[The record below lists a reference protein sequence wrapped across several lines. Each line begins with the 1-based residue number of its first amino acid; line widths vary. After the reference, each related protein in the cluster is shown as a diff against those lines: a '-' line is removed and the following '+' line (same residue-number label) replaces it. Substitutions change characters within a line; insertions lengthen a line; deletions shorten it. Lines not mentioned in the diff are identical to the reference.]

1 MGDDNMAIKCTVTTD
16 LQAKDKNGYSGIQKH
31 VEHDEKIN
39 HANQD
44 IVFSETQFNQYDE
57 SPKTRAAIDQWNDEH
72 FKDYVEEHD
81 KHQREKGH
89 AERQYGSVK
98 DYLKRKKKAT
108 AVLTIGNM
116 EVQSK
121 LMQQF
126 CPKTSYQEEKLPDGT
141 THLVFKLKDQS
152 SQPIP
157 DNIAIA
163 KQFYGCFNRAL
174 IKATNNNV
182 GWTLKDKSRV
192 NVGDYLHRGRYA
204 TNNDEMGISHIHYEL
219 ATFGMTRG
227 GKKRAAHVTNSLN
240 QALVSLHHA
249 VTGKY
254 CSGRDATK
262 WFRANMDQF
271 ALECLEDELHKT
283 YKVPQ
288 NKKILD
294 FERKTK
300 EDKAVQ
306 TGLSMEQLKAQHQ
319 EIADHQKAV
328 QSLQSQ
334 ADNLTNRKNDVQS
347 QVATVTQNLKSIY
360 EAATGHQ
367 AVDKDG
373 NDLSPLEMANDITR
387 AARSSQRDKQQAE
400 KDADAAKEK
409 QTAAENQQ
417 KQLDQQ
423 LAHQRQQLQTLQ
435 NQISDTDKQIKQRKL
450 QRIKAAQQE
459 IDQNDLLD
467 NNDQPITVTEANVTQ
482 MEQELDSWRQEERDN
497 WETDKQDYQD
507 ELDNLNQEIITART
521 TKTELSTTNQQ
532 LTTQNQQLQNENT
545 TVQNQ
550 INDYKNQLVDTIAE
564 NAPEHKVES
573 SLLKPN
579 ETAQPVISD
588 IGRKQHLRQTL
599 KYLMDTVT
607 EVLQKVKTEATKFI
621 DHVVKILI
629 APNGNQSP
637 KNLQS
642 RKLDLSSIT
651 ASDKPIDHLKEK
663 QLQNDP
669 AVKLKKAI
677 LFANSKQLQHV
688 NNQIRNSINKQL
700 NQDDDLQL

>member
-1 MGDDNMAIKCTVTTD
+1 MGDDTMAIKCTVTTD

-31 VEHDEKIN
+31 VEHDKKIN

-57 SPKTRAAIDQWNDEH
+57 SPKTRATIDQWNDEH
-72 FKDYVEEHD
+72 FKDYVKEHD

-262 WFRANMDQF
+262 WFRTNMDQF
-271 ALECLEDELHKT
+271 ALKCLEDELHKT

-300 EDKAVQ
+300 EDKTVQ

-334 ADNLTNRKNDVQS
+334 ADNLTNQKNDVQS

-367 AVDKDG
+367 AVDKGG
-373 NDLSPLEMANDITR
+373 NDLSPLAMANGITK
-387 AARSSQRDKQQAE
+387 AARSSQKDKQQAE
-400 KDADAAKEK
+400 QNANAAQEK

-423 LAHQRQQLQTLQ
+423 LQTLQ
-435 NQISDTDKQIKQRKL
+435 NQISDADKQIKQRKL

-467 NNDQPITVTEANVTQ
+467 NNDQTITVTEANVTQ

-521 TKTELSTTNQQ
+521 TKTELSITNQQ

-550 INDYKNQLVDTIAE
+550 INDYKDQLVDTIAE
-564 NAPEHKVES
+564 NAPEHKVEP

-579 ETAQPVISD
+579 EKAQAVSTD
-588 IGRKQHLRQTL
+588 TGRQQHLRQPL

-669 AVKLKKAI
+669 AVKLKRAI
-677 LFANSKQLQHV
+677 LFANDKQRQKV
-688 NNQIRNSINKQL
+688 DKQVKQSL
-700 NQDDDLQL
+700 KQQVEDDIEY

>member
-1 MGDDNMAIKCTVTTD
+1 MGDDNMSIKCTVTTD

-31 VEHDEKIN
+31 VEHDENIN

-98 DYLKRKKKAT
+98 NYLKRKKKAT

-126 CPKTSYQEEKLPDGT
+126 CPKTSYQEAKLPDGT
-141 THLVFKLKDQS
+141 THLVFKLRDQNG
-152 SQPIP
+152 QPIP
-157 DNIAIA
+157 DNIAVA

-262 WFRANMDQF
+262 WFRANMDQY
-271 ALECLEDELHKT
+271 ALKCLETELHKT

-288 NKKILD
+288 DKKILD

-300 EDKAVQ
+300 EDKTVQ

-328 QSLQSQ
+328 QSLQEQ
-334 ADNLTNRKNDVQS
+334 ADNLTNQNNDVQS
-347 QVATVTQNLKSIY
+347 QVATVTQHLKDIY
-360 EAATGHQ
+360 EATTGHQ

-373 NDLSPLEMANDITR
+373 HDLSPLAMANGITR
-387 AARSSQRDKQQAE
+387 AVRSSQKDKQQAE
-400 KDADAAKEK
+400 QDADAAQEK

-423 LAHQRQQLQTLQ
+423 LTQQRQQLQNLQ
-435 NQISDTDKQIKQRKL
+435 NQISDAEEQIKQRKL
-450 QRIKAAQQE
+450 QRIKAAQKE

-507 ELDNLNQEIITART
+507 ELDNLNQEITTART

-545 TVQNQ
+545 TMQTQ
-550 INDYKNQLVDTIAE
+550 IDDYKDQLVDTIAK
-564 NAPEHKVES
+564 NAPEHKVDS

-579 ETAQPVISD
+579 EKAQAVITKT
-588 IGRKQHLRQTL
+588 GRQQHLRQSL
-599 KYLMDTVT
+599 KYLMNTAT

-621 DHVVKILI
+621 DQVVKILM
-629 APNGNQSP
+629 APDTNQSP
-637 KNLQS
+637 QNLQS
-642 RKLDLSSIT
+642 RKIDTSSIT
-651 ASDKPIDHLKEK
+651 ASTRRVDHIKEK
-663 QLQNDP
+663 QLQNNP
-669 AVKLKKAI
+669 AVKLKQAI
-677 LFANSKQLQHV
+677 LSANDEQRRKIDQQVKQSL
-688 NNQIRNSINKQL
+688 KQ
-700 NQDDDLQL
+700 QVEDDIEY

>member
-1 MGDDNMAIKCTVTTD
+1 MGDDNMSIKCTVTTD
-16 LQAKDKNGYSGIQKH
+16 LQTKDKNGYSGIQKH

-141 THLVFKLKDQS
+141 THLVFKLKDQNN
-152 SQPIP
+152 QPIP
-157 DNIAIA
+157 DNIAVA

-174 IKATNNNV
+174 IKATSNNV

-271 ALECLEDELHKT
+271 ALKCLEDELHNT

-300 EDKAVQ
+300 EDKTIQ

-319 EIADHQKAV
+319 EIADHQKVV
-328 QSLQSQ
+328 QLLQDQ
-334 ADNLTNRKNDVQS
+334 ADNLTNQKNDVQS
-347 QVATVTQNLKSIY
+347 QVATVTQNLKGIY
-360 EAATGHQ
+360 EATTGHQ

-387 AARSSQRDKQQAE
+387 AARSSQKDKQQADQ
-400 KDADAAKEK
+400 DADAAKEK

-423 LAHQRQQLQTLQ
+423 LAHQRQQLQNLQ
-435 NQISDTDKQIKQRKL
+435 NHISDAEEQIKQRKL

-497 WETDKQDYQD
+497 WKTDKQDYQD
-507 ELDNLNQEIITART
+507 ELDNLNQEITNART

-532 LTTQNQQLQNENT
+532 LTAQNQQL
-545 TVQNQ
+545 QNQ
-550 INDYKNQLVDTIAE
+550 INDYKKQLVDTIAE
-564 NAPEHKVES
+564 NAPEHKIKP

-579 ETAQPVISD
+579 EKAKAVSTD
-588 IGRKQHLRQTL
+588 TGRQQHLRQPL

-677 LFANSKQLQHV
+677 LSANNEKTQKVKQQV
-688 NNQIRNSINKQL
+688 KK
-700 NQDDDLQL
+700 

>member
-1 MGDDNMAIKCTVTTD
+1 MSIKCTVTTD
-16 LQAKDKNGYSGIQKH
+16 LQTKDKNGYSGIQKH

-39 HANQD
+39 HTNQD
-44 IVFSETQFNQYDE
+44 IVFSETQFNQYDK

-98 DYLKRKKKAT
+98 NYLKRKKKAT

-126 CPKTSYQEEKLPDGT
+126 CPKASYQEEKLPDGT
-141 THLVFKLKDQS
+141 THLVFKLKGQNN
-152 SQPIP
+152 QPIP
-157 DNIAIA
+157 ENIAVA
-163 KQFYGCFNRAL
+163 KQFYDCFNRAL
-174 IKATNNNV
+174 IYATNNNV
-182 GWTLKDKSRV
+182 GWSFKNKPRV

-271 ALECLEDELHKT
+271 ALKCLEDELHKT

-300 EDKAVQ
+300 EDKTVQ

-319 EIADHQKAV
+319 EIAKHQKTV
-328 QSLQSQ
+328 KSLQDQ
-334 ADNLTNRKNDVQS
+334 ADNLTNQNNDVQS
-347 QVATVTQNLKSIY
+347 QVATVTQNLKGIY
-360 EAATGHQ
+360 KATTGHQ

-373 NDLSPLEMANDITR
+373 NDLSPLEMANGITK
-387 AARSSQRDKQQAE
+387 AAKDSQKDKQQAE
-400 KDADAAKEK
+400 QDADAAQEK

-423 LAHQRQQLQTLQ
+423 LTHQRQQLRTLQ
-435 NQISDTDKQIKQRKL
+435 NQINDADEQIKQRKL

-497 WETDKQDYQD
+497 WKTDKQDYQD
-507 ELDNLNQEIITART
+507 ELDNLNQEITTART
-521 TKTELSTTNQQ
+521 TKTELSTT
-532 LTTQNQQLQNENT
+532 
-545 TVQNQ
+545 
-550 INDYKNQLVDTIAE
+550 
-564 NAPEHKVES
+564 
-573 SLLKPN
+573 
-579 ETAQPVISD
+579 
-588 IGRKQHLRQTL
+588 
-599 KYLMDTVT
+599 
-607 EVLQKVKTEATKFI
+607 
-621 DHVVKILI
+621 
-629 APNGNQSP
+629 
-637 KNLQS
+637 
-642 RKLDLSSIT
+642 
-651 ASDKPIDHLKEK
+651 
-663 QLQNDP
+663 
-669 AVKLKKAI
+669 
-677 LFANSKQLQHV
+677 
-688 NNQIRNSINKQL
+688 
-700 NQDDDLQL
+700 

>member
-1 MGDDNMAIKCTVTTD
+1 MGDDNMSIKCTVTTD

-31 VEHDEKIN
+31 VEHDENIN

-98 DYLKRKKKAT
+98 NYLKRKKKAT

-300 EDKAVQ
+300 EDKTVQ

-334 ADNLTNRKNDVQS
+334 ADNLTNQKNDVQS

-373 NDLSPLEMANDITR
+373 NDLSPLAMANGITK
-387 AARSSQRDKQQAE
+387 AARSSQKDKQQAE
-400 KDADAAKEK
+400 QDANAAKEK

-423 LAHQRQQLQTLQ
+423 LTQQRQQLQTLQ
-435 NQISDTDKQIKQRKL
+435 NQINDADEQIEQRK
-450 QRIKAAQQE
+450 QKRIKAAQQE
-459 IDQNDLLD
+459 LKQTDLTDD
-467 NNDQPITVTEANVTQ
+467 NNLPITVTESNVAQ
-482 MEQELDSWRQEERDN
+482 IEKELDSWQ
-497 WETDKQDYQD
+497 QSHQD
-507 ELDNLNQEIITART
+507 ELDNLNQEITTART
-521 TKTELSTTNQQ
+521 TKTELSNANQQ
-532 LTTQNQQLQNENT
+532 LTTQNQQLQNDNKNA
-545 TVQNQ
+545 QKQ
-550 INDYKNQLVDTIAE
+550 INDYKDQLVDAIAE
-564 NAPEHKVES
+564 NAPEHKVEP

-579 ETAQPVISD
+579 EKAQAVSTD
-588 IGRKQHLRQTL
+588 TGRQQHLRQPL

-607 EVLQKVKTEATKFI
+607 EVLQKVKIEATKFI
-621 DHVVKILI
+621 DHVVKILMT
-629 APNGNQSP
+629 PNTNQSP
-637 KNLQS
+637 QNLQS
-642 RKLDLSSIT
+642 RVIDPSSIT
-651 ASDKPIDHLKEK
+651 ASKIPIDHLKEK
-663 QLQNDP
+663 QLQHDP
-669 AVKLKKAI
+669 AVKLKQAI
-677 LFANSKQLQHV
+677 LTANSEQLQKV
-688 NNQIRNSINKQL
+688 DQQVKQSFKTHAE
-700 NQDDDLQL
+700 DEMEY

>member
-1 MGDDNMAIKCTVTTD
+1 
-16 LQAKDKNGYSGIQKH
+16 
-31 VEHDEKIN
+31 
-39 HANQD
+39 
-44 IVFSETQFNQYDE
+44 
-57 SPKTRAAIDQWNDEH
+57 
-72 FKDYVEEHD
+72 
-81 KHQREKGH
+81 
-89 AERQYGSVK
+89 
-98 DYLKRKKKAT
+98 
-108 AVLTIGNM
+108 
-116 EVQSK
+116 
-121 LMQQF
+121 
-126 CPKTSYQEEKLPDGT
+126 
-141 THLVFKLKDQS
+141 
-152 SQPIP
+152 
-157 DNIAIA
+157 
-163 KQFYGCFNRAL
+163 
-174 IKATNNNV
+174 
-182 GWTLKDKSRV
+182 
-192 NVGDYLHRGRYA
+192 
-204 TNNDEMGISHIHYEL
+204 MGISHIHYEL

-254 CSGRDATK
+254 CSGRDAIK

-271 ALECLEDELHKT
+271 ALKCLEDELHNT

-300 EDKAVQ
+300 EDKTIQ

-319 EIADHQKAV
+319 EIADHQKVV
-328 QSLQSQ
+328 QSLQDQ
-334 ADNLTNRKNDVQS
+334 ADNLTNQKNDVQS

-360 EAATGHQ
+360 EATTGHQ
-367 AVDKDG
+367 AVNKDG

-387 AARSSQRDKQQAE
+387 AVRSSQKDKQQADQ
-400 KDADAAKEK
+400 DADAAKEK

-435 NQISDTDKQIKQRKL
+435 NQISDADKQIKQRKL

-507 ELDNLNQEIITART
+507 ELDNLNQEITTART

-564 NAPEHKVES
+564 NAPEHKVDS

-579 ETAQPVISD
+579 EKAQAVITNT
-588 IGRKQHLRQTL
+588 GRQQHLRQPL

-629 APNGNQSP
+629 APNGDQSP
-637 KNLQS
+637 KNLQN
-642 RKLDLSSIT
+642 RELDPSSIT

-677 LFANSKQLQHV
+677 LSANSEQLQKV
-688 NNQIRNSINKQL
+688 DQQVKQSL
-700 NQDDDLQL
+700 KQQVEDDIEY

>member
-1 MGDDNMAIKCTVTTD
+1 MGDDTMAIKCTVTTD

-300 EDKAVQ
+300 EDKTVQ

-334 ADNLTNRKNDVQS
+334 ADNLTNQKNDVQS

-373 NDLSPLEMANDITR
+373 NDLSPLAMANGITK
-387 AARSSQRDKQQAE
+387 AARSSQKDKQQAE
-400 KDADAAKEK
+400 QDANAAKEK

-423 LAHQRQQLQTLQ
+423 LTQQRQQLQTLQ
-435 NQISDTDKQIKQRKL
+435 NQINDADEQIEQRK
-450 QRIKAAQQE
+450 QKRIKAAQQE
-459 IDQNDLLD
+459 LKQTDLTDD
-467 NNDQPITVTEANVTQ
+467 NNLPITVTESNVAQ
-482 MEQELDSWRQEERDN
+482 IEKELDSWQ
-497 WETDKQDYQD
+497 QSHQD
-507 ELDNLNQEIITART
+507 ELDNLNQEITTART
-521 TKTELSTTNQQ
+521 TKTELSNANQQ
-532 LTTQNQQLQNENT
+532 LTTQNQQLQNDNKNA
-545 TVQNQ
+545 QKQ
-550 INDYKNQLVDTIAE
+550 INDYKDQLVDAIAE
-564 NAPEHKVES
+564 NAPEHKVEP

-579 ETAQPVISD
+579 EKAQAVSTD
-588 IGRKQHLRQTL
+588 TGRQQHLRQPL

-607 EVLQKVKTEATKFI
+607 EVLQKVKIEATKFI
-621 DHVVKILI
+621 DHVVKILMT
-629 APNGNQSP
+629 PNTNQSP
-637 KNLQS
+637 QNLQS
-642 RKLDLSSIT
+642 RVIDPSSIT
-651 ASDKPIDHLKEK
+651 ASKIPIDHLKEK

-669 AVKLKKAI
+669 AVKLKQAI
-677 LFANSKQLQHV
+677 LTANSEQLQKV
-688 NNQIRNSINKQL
+688 DQQVKQSFKTHAE
-700 NQDDDLQL
+700 DEMEY

>member
-1 MGDDNMAIKCTVTTD
+1 MGDDNMSIKCTVTTD

-31 VEHDEKIN
+31 VEHDKKIN
-39 HANQD
+39 HTNQD
-44 IVFSETQFNQYDE
+44 IVFSETQFNQYDK
-57 SPKTRAAIDQWNDEH
+57 SPKTRAAIDQWNNEH

-81 KHQREKGH
+81 KYQREKGH

-98 DYLKRKKKAT
+98 NYLKRKKKAT

-141 THLVFKLKDQS
+141 THLVFKLKDQNN
-152 SQPIP
+152 QPIP
-157 DNIAIA
+157 DNIAVA

-271 ALECLEDELHKT
+271 ALKCLEDELHKT

-300 EDKAVQ
+300 EDKTVQ

-334 ADNLTNRKNDVQS
+334 ADNLTNQKNDVQS
-347 QVATVTQNLKSIY
+347 QVAT
-360 EAATGHQ
+360 
-367 AVDKDG
+367 
-373 NDLSPLEMANDITR
+373 
-387 AARSSQRDKQQAE
+387 
-400 KDADAAKEK
+400 
-409 QTAAENQQ
+409 
-417 KQLDQQ
+417 
-423 LAHQRQQLQTLQ
+423 
-435 NQISDTDKQIKQRKL
+435 
-450 QRIKAAQQE
+450 
-459 IDQNDLLD
+459 
-467 NNDQPITVTEANVTQ
+467 
-482 MEQELDSWRQEERDN
+482 
-497 WETDKQDYQD
+497 
-507 ELDNLNQEIITART
+507 
-521 TKTELSTTNQQ
+521 TN
-532 LTTQNQQLQNENT
+532 
-545 TVQNQ
+545 
-550 INDYKNQLVDTIAE
+550 
-564 NAPEHKVES
+564 
-573 SLLKPN
+573 
-579 ETAQPVISD
+579 
-588 IGRKQHLRQTL
+588 
-599 KYLMDTVT
+599 
-607 EVLQKVKTEATKFI
+607 F
-621 DHVVKILI
+621 
-629 APNGNQSP
+629 
-637 KNLQS
+637 
-642 RKLDLSSIT
+642 
-651 ASDKPIDHLKEK
+651 
-663 QLQNDP
+663 
-669 AVKLKKAI
+669 
-677 LFANSKQLQHV
+677 
-688 NNQIRNSINKQL
+688 
-700 NQDDDLQL
+700 

>member
-1 MGDDNMAIKCTVTTD
+1 MGDDNMSIKCTVTTD

-31 VEHDEKIN
+31 VEHDKKIN
-39 HANQD
+39 HTNQD
-44 IVFSETQFNQYDE
+44 IVFSETQFNQYDK
-57 SPKTRAAIDQWNDEH
+57 SPKTRAAIDQWNNEH
-72 FKDYVEEHD
+72 FKDYVDEHD

-98 DYLKRKKKAT
+98 NYLKRKKKAT

-141 THLVFKLKDQS
+141 THLVFKLKDQNN
-152 SQPIP
+152 QPIP
-157 DNIAIA
+157 DNIAVA

-271 ALECLEDELHKT
+271 ALKCLEDELHKT

-334 ADNLTNRKNDVQS
+334 ADNLTNQKNDVQS
-347 QVATVTQNLKSIY
+347 QVATVIQNLKSIY
-360 EAATGHQ
+360 EATTGHQ

-373 NDLSPLEMANDITR
+373 NDLSPLEMAKGITR
-387 AARSSQRDKQQAE
+387 ANR
-400 KDADAAKEK
+400 AAQDDKEK
-409 QTAAENQQ
+409 AEQAKATATQERQIAEQQ
-417 KQLDQQ
+417 KAQQEQQ
-423 LAHQRQQLQTLQ
+423 LATQRQQLKVLQ
-435 NQISDTDKQIKQRKL
+435 DQLDEANNQLKRRKQ
-450 QRIKAAQQE
+450 QRIKNAQKEIAQNELTDGNNQPINVTEDNVAQIEQE
-459 IDQNDLLD
+459 IDN
-467 NNDQPITVTEANVTQ
+467 
-482 MEQELDSWRQEERDN
+482 WRQDQQAEWTQDK
-497 WETDKQDYQD
+497 TDAQN
-507 ELDNLNQEIITART
+507 ELEQI
-521 TKTELSTTNQQ
+521 NQQ
-532 LTTQNQQLQNENT
+532 LLKAHSTKANLESTNQELTRQNTQLQQSQQLMKNN
-545 TVQNQ
+545 
-550 INDYKNQLVDTIAE
+550 INGYKNQLVDMITE
-564 NAPEHKVES
+564 HDPNHKVEQQ
-573 SLLKPN
+573 LLKPN
-579 ETAQPVISD
+579 EVPEAVITTN
-588 IGRKQHLRQTL
+588 GRQQHLRQPL
-599 KYLMDTVT
+599 KYLIDVT
-607 EVLQKVKTEATKFI
+607 TQVLQKIKTTATNFI
-621 DHVVKILI
+621 
-629 APNGNQSP
+629 NQVTKSLLPPVNP
-637 KNLQS
+637 KKPIQLQS
-642 RKLDLSSIT
+642 SYVDFSKIQASLHKPNAQKEIQLMNDPIIKLKRALLSVT
-651 ASDKPIDHLKEK
+651 TD
-663 QLQNDP
+663 QLQ
-669 AVKLKKAI
+669 KTKEQTQKSLK
-677 LFANSKQLQHV
+677 QQV
-688 NNQIRNSINKQL
+688 
-700 NQDDDLQL
+700 DDEWER